1 MMMPRKKRRLLLILS
16 IIVILIILA
25 IAYIVVYQ
33 KTDMLKT
40 NDVLFNKYAT
50 QIFQNMEPTFNQD
63 NMLEMLDVL
72 EKNKLSTETTFK
84 VNYKEDND
92 ESNTINKVEMSI
104 NGQEEKNENY
114 NYKNVKI
121 KDSDNDLMGFECIN
135 EQDVK
140 AVRLD
145 KIKQFLS
152 TEKDDNGISELND
165 LVNLKI
171 EGTFGISDEQ
181 VKKISE
187 KYLNI
192 IKNNISNAT
201 YSKKKGVT
209 LEIDGKRYDTNSYS
223 MTITK
228 EKFND
233 VYIKV
238 LEEIKKDDDILSWL
252 DNIDKKI
259 NEYYQVIKRDE
270 TSNKKDEFVEKV
282 ENEIQDIQNSN
293 IGNDERTI
301 TVYENQKRAISISID
316 TEEEKSG
323 IDVINTSKTN
333 YINILKDEKNKD
345 DDQKNSIDFKIERN
359 KDTNNNSIKVDYTKT
374 TDGKEIKNNFTIDEK
389 MENSKV
395 TSNVTWNRKYEKNS
409 LNVSLVSNIDIVND
423 FENKIEL
430 KDNKDNILFDK
441 LNDEQKEN
449 VKNSMNN
456 NWNNQSE
463 QLKTVITYEQIQ
475 TILRNMKIIKNEAE
489 NISSEGTTTEA
500 EKTRFNS
507 GLELFAGEKISEE
520 RIEDLINTAK
530 NNLEDIKITKYDEES
545 NSEKKDPLEYKL
557 VIKKDAKNE
566 ELANKFI
573 TYIKEKGNGTYTVTM
588 EYDQESGLINNI
600 YIKLEK

>member
-456 NWNNQSE
+456 NWNNQTE

>member
-92 ESNTINKVEMSI
+92 ESNTINKVEMSV

-201 YSKKKGVT
+201 YSRKKGVT

-316 TEEEKSG
+316 TEEQKSG

-456 NWNNQSE
+456 NWNNQTE

>member
-345 DDQKNSIDFKIERN
+345 DDQKNSIEFKIERN

-456 NWNNQSE
+456 NWNNQTE

>member
-1 MMMPRKKRRLLLILS
+1 
-16 IIVILIILA
+16 
-25 IAYIVVYQ
+25 
-33 KTDMLKT
+33 
-40 NDVLFNKYAT
+40 
-50 QIFQNMEPTFNQD
+50 
-63 NMLEMLDVL
+63 
-72 EKNKLSTETTFK
+72 
-84 VNYKEDND
+84 
-92 ESNTINKVEMSI
+92 
-104 NGQEEKNENY
+104 
-114 NYKNVKI
+114 
-121 KDSDNDLMGFECIN
+121 
-135 EQDVK
+135 
-140 AVRLD
+140 
-145 KIKQFLS
+145 
-152 TEKDDNGISELND
+152 
-165 LVNLKI
+165 
-171 EGTFGISDEQ
+171 
-181 VKKISE
+181 
-187 KYLNI
+187 
-192 IKNNISNAT
+192 
-201 YSKKKGVT
+201 
-209 LEIDGKRYDTNSYS
+209 
-223 MTITK
+223 
-228 EKFND
+228 
-233 VYIKV
+233 
-238 LEEIKKDDDILSWL
+238 
-252 DNIDKKI
+252 
-259 NEYYQVIKRDE
+259 
-270 TSNKKDEFVEKV
+270 
-282 ENEIQDIQNSN
+282 
-293 IGNDERTI
+293 
-301 TVYENQKRAISISID
+301 
-316 TEEEKSG
+316 
-323 IDVINTSKTN
+323 
-333 YINILKDEKNKD
+333 
-345 DDQKNSIDFKIERN
+345 
-359 KDTNNNSIKVDYTKT
+359 
-374 TDGKEIKNNFTIDEK
+374 

-456 NWNNQSE
+456 NWNNQTE

>member
-316 TEEEKSG
+316 TEEQKSG

-395 TSNVTWNRKYEKNS
+395 TSNVAWNRKYEKNS

-456 NWNNQSE
+456 NWNNQTE

-489 NISSEGTTTEA
+489 NISSEGMTTEA

>member
-1 MMMPRKKRRLLLILS
+1 MMPRKKRRRLLILS
-16 IIVILIILA
+16 IIVVLIILA

-92 ESNTINKVEMSI
+92 ESNTINKLEMNI
-104 NGQEEKNENY
+104 NGQEEKSENY

-121 KDSDNDLMGFECIN
+121 KDSDNYLMGFECIN

-187 KYLNI
+187 KYLNV

-270 TSNKKDEFVEKV
+270 TSNKKDEFVEKI

-316 TEEEKSG
+316 TEKEKSG

-456 NWNNQSE
+456 NWNNQTE

-475 TILRNMKIIKNEAE
+475 TILRNMKIIKSKAE

-566 ELANKFI
+566 ELANNFI
-573 TYIKEKGNGTYTVTM
+573 AYIKEKGNGTYTVTM

>member
-395 TSNVTWNRKYEKNS
+395 TSNVAWNRKYEKNS

-456 NWNNQSE
+456 NWNNQTE

-489 NISSEGTTTEA
+489 NISSEGMTTEA

>member
-104 NGQEEKNENY
+104 NGQEEKNVNY

-449 VKNSMNN
+449 VNNSMNN
-456 NWNNQSE
+456 NWNNQAE

>member
-449 VKNSMNN
+449 VNNSMNN
-456 NWNNQSE
+456 NWNNQAE

>member
-456 NWNNQSE
+456 NWNNQTE

-489 NISSEGTTTEA
+489 NISSEGMTTEA

>member
-449 VKNSMNN
+449 VNNSMNN
-456 NWNNQSE
+456 NWNNQTE

>member
-1 MMMPRKKRRLLLILS
+1 MMPRKKRRLLLILS
-16 IIVILIILA
+16 IIVVLIILA

-92 ESNTINKVEMSI
+92 ESNTINKLEMNI
-104 NGQEEKNENY
+104 NGQEEKSENY

-121 KDSDNDLMGFECIN
+121 KDSDNYLMGFECIN

-187 KYLNI
+187 KYLNV

-270 TSNKKDEFVEKV
+270 TSNKKDEFVEKI

-316 TEEEKSG
+316 TEKEKSG

-456 NWNNQSE
+456 NWNNQTE

-475 TILRNMKIIKNEAE
+475 TILRNMKIIKSKAE

-557 VIKKDAKNE
+557 GIKKDARNE
-566 ELANKFI
+566 ELANNFI
-573 TYIKEKGNGTYTVTM
+573 AYIKEKGNGTYTVTM

>member
-1 MMMPRKKRRLLLILS
+1 M
-16 IIVILIILA
+16 
-25 IAYIVVYQ
+25 
-33 KTDMLKT
+33 
-40 NDVLFNKYAT
+40 
-50 QIFQNMEPTFNQD
+50 
-63 NMLEMLDVL
+63 
-72 EKNKLSTETTFK
+72 
-84 VNYKEDND
+84 
-92 ESNTINKVEMSI
+92 
-104 NGQEEKNENY
+104 
-114 NYKNVKI
+114 
-121 KDSDNDLMGFECIN
+121 
-135 EQDVK
+135 
-140 AVRLD
+140 
-145 KIKQFLS
+145 
-152 TEKDDNGISELND
+152 
-165 LVNLKI
+165 
-171 EGTFGISDEQ
+171 
-181 VKKISE
+181 
-187 KYLNI
+187 
-192 IKNNISNAT
+192 
-201 YSKKKGVT
+201 
-209 LEIDGKRYDTNSYS
+209 
-223 MTITK
+223 
-228 EKFND
+228 
-233 VYIKV
+233 
-238 LEEIKKDDDILSWL
+238 
-252 DNIDKKI
+252 
-259 NEYYQVIKRDE
+259 
-270 TSNKKDEFVEKV
+270 
-282 ENEIQDIQNSN
+282 
-293 IGNDERTI
+293 
-301 TVYENQKRAISISID
+301 YENQKRAISISID

-449 VKNSMNN
+449 VNNSMNN
-456 NWNNQSE
+456 NWNNQTE

>member
-92 ESNTINKVEMSI
+92 ESNTINKVEMSV

-201 YSKKKGVT
+201 YSRKKGVT

-316 TEEEKSG
+316 TEEQKSG

-395 TSNVTWNRKYEKNS
+395 TSNVAWNRKYEKNS

-456 NWNNQSE
+456 NWNNQTE

-489 NISSEGTTTEA
+489 NISSEGMTTEA